1 LEKGKLSHLEMFRTS
16 EFSAWDA
23 EGLPTSDAEGKE
35 VAKSRA
41 KKLRKEWERQKK
53 LHESWKESQ

>member
-1 LEKGKLSHLEMFRTS
+1 MEMFRTS

-23 EGLPTSDAEGKE
+23 DGLPTHDVEGKE

-41 KKLRKEWERQKK
+41 KKLRKDWERQKK
-53 LHESWKESQ
+53 AHEAWQASQRQ